1 MNPLDE
7 RRRQDLAKL
16 TRLGERSRGRIV
28 ISDIKGQPLD
38 EAVITLA
45 YKTVPSP
52 RYPQE
57 VRDATRVRVILSA
70 RYPFQ
75 EPAIEAL
82 DPVFN
87 PNIYTS
93 GRFCLGAKW
102 LATENLD
109 LLITR
114 VIKILTFNPEI
125 LSDRSPANMEAA
137 QWYNATASTYPSA
150 FPTDSFDL
158 EPDVVQ
164 KKTLKWGEVTSAEQ
178 GRPAANDEASARCP
192 SCGAKLRLYDSGTIR
207 CPECEAVFEASR

>member
-7 RRRQDLAKL
+7 RRRQDLAKV
-16 TRLGERSRGRIV
+16 TRLGERSRGRIS
-28 ISDIKGQPLD
+28 ITETKGSPLD
-38 EAVITLA
+38 EAIITLT

-52 RYPQE
+52 RYPE
-57 VRDATRVRVILSA
+57 ESRDSTRVRVVLSA

-102 LATENLD
+102 LATESLD
-109 LLITR
+109 FLLMR
-114 VIKILTFNPEI
+114 VAKILTFNPEI
-125 LSDRSPANMEAA
+125 LSDRSPANMQAA
-137 QWYNATASTYPSA
+137 QWYNAAVLQFPDA
-150 FPTDSFDL
+150 FPTDRFEL
-158 EPDVVQ
+158 EPEVVQ
-164 KKTLKWGEVTSAEQ
+164 KKMLKWGEVSEN

-192 SCGAKLRLYDSGTIR
+192 ACSAKLRLYDSGTIR
-207 CPECEAVFEASR
+207 CPECEAVFEASL